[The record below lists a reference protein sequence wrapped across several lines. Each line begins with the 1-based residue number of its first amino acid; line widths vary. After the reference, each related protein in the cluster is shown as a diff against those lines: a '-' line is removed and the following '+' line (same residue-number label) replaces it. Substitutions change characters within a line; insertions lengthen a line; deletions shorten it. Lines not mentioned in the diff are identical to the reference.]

1 MSSVLGYNAYGSHN
15 SEYTPCPISDPGEAC
30 QVWRQDRLQ
39 ELRDQ
44 VQGLGLSGDSEVA
57 QLFQKLVEEN
67 TEVQLLWERQR
78 EGSAQTPWWA
88 DGNYDAKAADE

>member
-1 MSSVLGYNAYGSHN
+1 M
-15 SEYTPCPISDPGEAC
+15 
-30 QVWRQDRLQ
+30 
-39 ELRDQ
+39 
-44 VQGLGLSGDSEVA
+44 QGLGLSGDSEVA